1 MKCWYDCASIW
12 ENSPSSWPWTM
23 AHIMKLCISINDTP
37 PFLSIMLKCWGHL
50 GFIDSHS
57 LQNIHVFGAK
67 SYVFASKTNNNCG
80 IWLTIIHE
88 NGKMVQTSLKQSI
101 RTNKPMVFSGFSVM
115 CPWFLFTPHSHRSP
129 AKGTDPF
136 GPILKDFSVL
146 GSRKYQRHK
155 NTM

>member
-1 MKCWYDCASIW
+1 MKCWYDCPSIW
-12 ENSPSSWPWTM
+12 ENSPSSWPW
-23 AHIMKLCISINDTP
+23 HILWSCA
-37 PFLSIMLKCWGHL
+37 FLSMTPHPSCRSCWSVGDIWGLSIHIL
-50 GFIDSHS
+50 CRTSMS
-57 LQNIHVFGAK
+57 LERNLMFLLPKPTI
-67 SYVFASKTNNNCG
+67 NCG

-115 CPWFLFTPHSHRSP
+115 CPWFSFTPHSHRSP